1 MNVGYKTETDLL
13 KEEKFA
19 VLEDKSNNS
28 TKYVVWHI
36 EGGLGKN
43 VAATALI
50 NNVKKKYSDRKLILV
65 VSYPE
70 VFLNHPDIH
79 RVYRVGMTSYF
90 YDDFIKDKDTIVFR
104 HEPYFQSDHIMKKKH
119 LIENWCDLL
128 GIRYE
133 SQQPILYPNMIQKEF
148 QYNWKRE
155 KPVMLIH
162 SNGGPLD
169 QNNVYSWTRDIPF
182 GLVRNLVEKYQNKYH
197 IIQIGR
203 SENHA
208 MPGVEFINQPMSNH
222 ELFSILNL
230 SEKRVLIDSCLQHA
244 AAALKLKSTVLWI
257 GTSPKNFGYSLH
269 NNVTAKPPKGNVKMV
284 DSYLFDYSFDG
295 VVHECPY
302 NDMEEMFDL
311 SEIYKA
317 IDKS

>member
-1 MNVGYKTETDLL
+1 MNVGYKTESELL

-19 VLEDKSNNS
+19 VLEDKSNSS

-43 VAATALI
+43 IAATAII
-50 NNVKKKYSDRKLILV
+50 NNVKRKYSDRKLIMV

-90 YDDFIKDKDTIVFR
+90 YDDYIKDKDTIVFK

-128 GIRYE
+128 GIKYE
-133 SQQPILYPNMIQKEF
+133 NQRPVLYPNMIQKEF
-148 QYNWKRE
+148 QYNWRRD
-155 KPVMLIH
+155 KPVMVIH

-169 QNNVYSWTRDIPF
+169 QQSMYSWTRDMPYGVTQAI
-182 GLVRNLVEKYQNKYH
+182 VDRYRSKYH

-203 SENHA
+203 NPGHA
-208 MPGVEFINQPMSNH
+208 IPDVEFINQPMSNH
-222 ELFSILNL
+222 ELFSVLGL

-244 AAALKLKSTVLWI
+244 AAAMNLKSAVLWV
-257 GTSPKNFGYSLH
+257 GTSPKNFGYDLH
-269 NNVTAKPPKGNVKMV
+269 NNVVAKPPKGNVKMI

-302 NDMEEMFDL
+302 NDMSEMFDL
-311 SEIYKA
+311 NDIYKA

>member
-1 MNVGYKTETDLL
+1 MKVGFQTQVDLL
-13 KEEKFA
+13 KDEKLT
-19 VLEDKSNNS
+19 VLEDKSSNS

-50 NNVKKKYSDRKLILV
+50 NNVKRKYSDRKLILV

-90 YDDFIKDKDTIVFR
+90 YDDYIKDKDTIVFK

-148 QYNWKRE
+148 QHSWRRDR
-155 KPVMLIH
+155 PVMILH
-162 SNGGPLD
+162 TNGGLLTQ
-169 QNNVYSWTRDIPF
+169 QNIYSWTRDLPL
-182 GLVRNLVEKYQNKYH
+182 GLVQNIVNKYQSRYH
-197 IIQIGR
+197 IIQVGR
-203 SENHA
+203 TPEHA
-208 MPGVEFINQPMSNH
+208 IPGIEFINQPLSNY
-222 ELFSILNL
+222 ELFSMLQL

-244 AAALKLKSTVLWI
+244 AAALKLKSTVLWV
-257 GTSPKNFGYSLH
+257 GTSPKNFGYDLH
-269 NNVTAKPPKGNVKMV
+269 TNVVAKPPKGNVKMV
-284 DSYLFDYSFDG
+284 DSYLFDYSFEG
-295 VVHECPY
+295 IIHECPY
-302 NDMEEMFDL
+302 NDMSEMFDMND
-311 SEIYKA
+311 IYKA
-317 IDKS
+317 IDKT

>member
-1 MNVGYKTETDLL
+1 MKVGFQTETDLL
-13 KEEKFA
+13 KEEKLV
-19 VLEDKSNNS
+19 VLEDKSSNS

-50 NNVKKKYSDRKLILV
+50 NNIKRKYSDRKLILV

-90 YDDFIKDKDTIVFR
+90 YDDYIKDKDTIVFK

-133 SQQPILYPNMIQKEF
+133 NQQPVLYPNMIQKEF
-148 QYNWKRE
+148 PHTWRRD
-155 KPVMLIH
+155 KPTRVIH

-169 QNNVYSWTRDIPF
+169 QSNVYSWTRDIPF
-182 GLVRNLVEKYQNKYH
+182 GITKAIVDRYQSRYH
-197 IIQIGR
+197 IIQVGR
-203 SENHA
+203 NENHA
-208 MPGVEFINQPMSNH
+208 IPGVEFVNQPMSNH

-230 SEKRVLIDSCLQHA
+230 SEKRVLIDSSLQHVA
-244 AAALKLKSTVLWI
+244 AAFKLKSTVLWV
-257 GTSPKNFGYSLH
+257 GTTPKNFGYDLH
-269 NNVTAKPPKGNVKMV
+269 TNIVAKPPKGNVKMV

-302 NDMEEMFDL
+302 NDMSEMFD
-311 SEIYKA
+311 INDIFKA
-317 IDKS
+317 IDKI